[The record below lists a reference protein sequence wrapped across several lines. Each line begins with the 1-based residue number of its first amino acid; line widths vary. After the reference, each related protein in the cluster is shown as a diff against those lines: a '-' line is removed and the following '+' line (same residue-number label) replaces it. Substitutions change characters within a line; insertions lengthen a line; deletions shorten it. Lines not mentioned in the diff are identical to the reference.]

1 MLWITLLIVHG
12 LLALALIGAVTH
24 QAVSVAWPSPRKR
37 RFVES
42 FAAVRSA
49 FYANAIVILYVVT
62 FVFGAWIYADYRINV
77 KPALED
83 AAAHVPVGLFELK
96 EHFVVVGLLFLPT
109 YWLFWKRIP
118 VMQQARTRMWLTMTL
133 AFCTWFSF
141 FIGHILNNIRG
152 LGT

>member
-1 MLWITLLIVHG
+1 MWIALLILHG
-12 LLALALIGAVTH
+12 LLALLLIGAITH

-49 FYANAIVILYVVT
+49 FYTNAIVIMYIVT
-62 FVFGAWIYADYRINV
+62 FVIGAWIYADYRINV
-77 KPALED
+77 KPTLED
-83 AAAHVPVGLFELK
+83 STAHVPVGLFELK
-96 EHFVVVGLLFLPT
+96 EHFVAVGLLILPV
-109 YWLFWKRIP
+109 YWLFWKKIALSEQIPARI
-118 VMQQARTRMWLTMTL
+118 WLTMII

-141 FIGHILNNIRG
+141 FIGHIVNNVRG